1 MAKLGKTGEKFVKYA
16 PHFAG
21 PITVEE
27 SIKLMT
33 GVIDNATIEKDGGDF
48 VSQFGNK
55 QWL

>member
-1 MAKLGKTGEKFVKYA
+1 MAMFSKFKEYA
-16 PHFAG
+16 PDFSG

-27 SIKLMT
+27 SVKLVRAVWDKASVAN
-33 GVIDNATIEKDGGDF
+33 GDGGTF